1 MVTLCAHQTPGS
13 KRDQTHKM
21 SSVPSL
27 LQALDTGTLAG
38 VRHMLKGLNAGE
50 IAQVLESCPPREREV
65 LWGLV
70 DFDLESEVL
79 QRLSEEVR
87 SYLVAKMDT
96 SEVAALT
103 EGWDVDDVADV
114 LQNLPD
120 RVTAEVLELMSNM
133 DRQRVE
139 SVLTYDEDSA
149 GGLMST
155 DTITVRPDL
164 TVDVVLRYLRRHE
177 DIPEMTAS
185 LFVVTRDNLYIGKL
199 PLRVLLTAGPGEA
212 VDQLMERDEHSI
224 HADTPD
230 SEVAMTF
237 EREDLVSA
245 AVVDDERKLL
255 GRITIDD
262 VVDVIRDDADHS
274 FMGMAGLAEDEDTF
288 TPALSAAPRRLLW
301 LGVNLL
307 TALAASAVIGQ
318 FQATLDKVIA
328 LAVLMPIVASM
339 GGVAGTQTLTVVIR
353 GMALGHIQKN
363 NLGWLLNREVLL
375 GAFNGMIWAVVIGT
389 VAGLWFDD
397 MLIAQI
403 IAAAMIINLV
413 VAALTGVLLPPIL
426 KSMKVDPAL
435 AGSVA
440 LTTVTDIVGF
450 LSFLGLATFF
460 YG

>member
-1 MVTLCAHQTPGS
+1 
-13 KRDQTHKM
+13 M
-21 SSVPSL
+21 SAIPSL

-50 IAQVLESCPPREREV
+50 MAQVLESCPPKERQV
-65 LWGLV
+65 LWELI
-70 DFDLESEVL
+70 DTDIESEVL

-87 SYLVAKMDT
+87 SFIVAKMDT

-103 EGWDVDDVADV
+103 EGWDVDDIADV

-120 RVTAEVLELMSNM
+120 RVTAEVLNLMSNM

-139 SVLTYDEDSA
+139 SVLTYAEDSA

-164 TVDVVLRYLRRHE
+164 TIETVLRYLRRHE
-177 DIPEMTAS
+177 EIPEMTDS

-199 PLRVLLTAGPGEA
+199 PLRVLLTANPSEP
-212 VDQLMERDEHSI
+212 VYKLMIQDNQGI
-224 HADTPD
+224 HANMED
-230 SEVAMTF
+230 SEVAMLF
-237 EREDLVSA
+237 EREDWVSA
-245 AVVDDERKLL
+245 AVVDADRKLL

-274 FMGMAGLAEDEDTF
+274 LLRMVGLAEDEDTF
-288 TPALSAAPRRLLW
+288 TPALNAAPRRLLW
-301 LGVNLL
+301 LGINML

-318 FQATLDKVIA
+318 FQDTLDKVIA

-363 NLGWLLNREVLL
+363 NLSWLINREVIL
-375 GAFNGMIWAVVIGT
+375 GAVNGMMWALFVAVI
-389 VAGLWFDD
+389 AGFWFQDS
-397 MLIAQI
+397 LISII
-403 IAAAMIINLV
+403 IASAMLINLV
-413 VAALTGVLLPPIL
+413 VAALAGVLLPITL
-426 KSMKVDPAL
+426 RSMKIDPAL
-435 AGSVA
+435 AGGVA

-450 LSFLGLATFF
+450 LSFLGLATVF